1 MCDVIQYHTI
11 PTRNERTDCQ
21 TNGQAKKG
29 WGNKGKTRVRGKER
43 WRRSHKPDNLSLILG
58 PTVERENRPL
68 KVVHMHTMVL
78 LTPPLTRTET
88 TNTFKKKIAIFV
100 FMQFVSL
107 FTKHFCFHCFGAGDC
122 LGPRAQHTLP
132 LSSSPSPSIKI

>member
-68 KVVHMHTMVL
+68 KVVHMHTVVL
-78 LTPPLTRTET
+78 LAPPLTRTDT
-88 TNTFKKKIAIFV
+88 TNTFKKN
-100 FMQFVSL
+100 SD
-107 FTKHFCFHCFGAGDC
+107 FCFYAICFSVYQAFLLSLLWC
-122 LGPRAQHTLP
+122 WRLLGSPCSAHTTTEL
-132 LSSSPSPSIKI
+132 LSQPQD